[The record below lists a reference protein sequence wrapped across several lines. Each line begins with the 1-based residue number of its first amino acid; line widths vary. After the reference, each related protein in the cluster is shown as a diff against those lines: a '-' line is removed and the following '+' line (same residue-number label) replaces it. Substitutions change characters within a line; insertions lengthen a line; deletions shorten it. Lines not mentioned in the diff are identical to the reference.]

1 MEVGE
6 KCTHGKKRFW
16 SPSEPDLPLK
26 KKKKKRCSSVT
37 PLLQITIAS
46 PFGQDWKRCRIILG
60 MEESSEYPKYP
71 VRNQTT
77 PQPRASEPRSTPM
90 ALPDL
95 TAGSRIL
102 SASSLCYLEADM
114 AYEAKPSQRLW
125 RGRSR
130 DAREHRAP
138 TAPRGEAVPP
148 PSIAA
153 ICSMPHPCVSSGGD
167 GAAGDGHAMAVTIEK
182 MGK

>member
-6 KCTHGKKRFW
+6 KCTHGKKTILEPLRTRLAFKEKEKRKGVQVLLLFCK
-16 SPSEPDLPLK
+16 SPSLALLGRIGNGAELSWAWK
-26 KKKKKRCSSVT
+26 KA
-37 PLLQITIAS
+37 AS
-46 PFGQDWKRCRIILG
+46 TQ
-60 MEESSEYPKYP
+60 S
-71 VRNQTT
+71 T

-102 SASSLCYLEADM
+102 SASSLCYSEADM

-167 GAAGDGHAMAVTIEK
+167 GAAGDGHAMAVTMEK

>member
-1 MEVGE
+1 M
-6 KCTHGKKRFW
+6 
-16 SPSEPDLPLK
+16 SPWRKQILEPLRNRLAFK
-26 KKKKKRCSSVT
+26 KKEKKRCSSVT

-71 VRNQTT
+71 IRNQTT
-77 PQPRASEPRSTPM
+77 LRPRASEPRSTPM

-102 SASSLCYLEADM
+102 SASSLCYSEADM
-114 AYEAKPSQRLW
+114 AYEAKSSQRPW

-138 TAPRGEAVPP
+138 TVPGGEAVPP

-153 ICSMPHPCVSSGGD
+153 ACSAPHPRVSSGGD
-167 GAAGDGHAMAVTIEK
+167 GAAGDGHAVAVTTEK